1 MPEYRTSARLKN
13 RKTTA
18 APAIQDSSSRN
29 PPKRHKTVASPTS
42 TVEEKPPERKIR
54 GTRGKL
60 KLITEM
66 PFDILYETF
75 SHLHPVDLLHLSQ
88 ASKSLHDILLNRRAQ
103 SVWKT
108 SFVNIQAGEN
118 PPPNMP
124 PDMTYPNYAL
134 LLFGTVCQIC
144 CKVPGI
150 YVHWA
155 ARLRFCLA
163 CMDFK
168 RPSPAQTRSLERSGH
183 YALFGLSG
191 CPKENIVVSM
201 SRKTFIQTQVKL
213 SRERTEHAQQ
223 CFFWVQGQKMKRKM
237 DLQTLRSQRQKAICK
252 RLRAEGWG
260 PELDFLGPRR
270 IPNLPGAN
278 KPQALTDRIWSHIRP
293 EVIDF
298 LQEIRVIC
306 SQKERKELIQS
317 RMIILYPKY
326 DDYLNTQPRRFP
338 LPGFADICGEAPF
351 RSLIFST
358 PADNDFTLSDSD
370 RLKDYFAEACKT
382 WFESRSHALEALL
395 PSECPRL
402 DTAAAF
408 FRCQW
413 CKEPI
418 SYPRILKHKCL
429 IISQANF
436 KPSGDNVELY
446 DLAVASER
454 PWNFGGDQV
463 EFDEEAAECARDIIA
478 VCGADPREVSAEVMN
493 ELDRRVECLRCS
505 QAKGRPAM
513 RWTTAI
519 IHELE
524 KHYEEECQGPRWK
537 LLEDPSE
544 IDFVKN
550 KEQATMNSWCKWV
563 GCNHCGRTLNS
574 GTMFWHL
581 RTLHNIKNITKAEAQ
596 HHTFVPLDLSMK
608 HPPYAVKLPRRQLG
622 VNQR

>member
-108 SFVNIQAGEN
+108 
-118 PPPNMP
+118 
-124 PDMTYPNYAL
+124 
-134 LLFGTVCQIC
+134 
-144 CKVPGI
+144 
-150 YVHWA
+150 
-155 ARLRFCLA
+155 
-163 CMDFK
+163 
-168 RPSPAQTRSLERSGH
+168 
-183 YALFGLSG
+183 
-191 CPKENIVVSM
+191 
-201 SRKTFIQTQVKL
+201 
-213 SRERTEHAQQ
+213 HAQQ

-237 DLQTLRSQRQKAICK
+237 DLQTLRSQRQKAYAFISSKTSFMTYSLRSICK
-252 RLRAEGWG
+252 RLRAEGLRSLLLHCMG
-260 PELDFLGPRR
+260 DSPKMPQV
-270 IPNLPGAN
+270 GALN
-278 KPQALTDRIWSHIRP
+278 WIFWDQGGSPTYLEQTYHKRTDRIWSHIRP

-513 RWTTAI
+513 RWTTAVRD
-519 IHELE
+519 
-524 KHYEEECQGPRWK
+524 Q
-537 LLEDPSE
+537 
-544 IDFVKN
+544 
-550 KEQATMNSWCKWV
+550 
-563 GCNHCGRTLNS
+563 
-574 GTMFWHL
+574 
-581 RTLHNIKNITKAEAQ
+581 Q
-596 HHTFVPLDLSMK
+596 HIMT
-608 HPPYAVKLPRRQLG
+608 
-622 VNQR
+622 